1 MGKRDKS
8 FMKLKEYLET
18 NPTERLYIGSK
29 SGFFFIGTKTE
40 FMKSCEK
47 LEKKLFNNF
56 KTVLKNAKVNLKLI
70 EKTIIEVESDLEKA
84 KKPADKKQLEKDLS
98 DLNKRLHLKKVSIQY
113 NERAI
118 ETFKPLLER
127 EIIYIFNKTTMP
139 DELGIAIKLEGYE
152 SGKYWTYQE
161 WIGDKK

>member
-1 MGKRDKS
+1 MN
-8 FMKLKEYLET
+8 LKEYLET
-18 NPTERLYIGSK
+18 NPTERLYISSK

-47 LEKKLFNNF
+47 LEKKLFANF
-56 KTVLKNAKVNLKLI
+56 KTALKNAKVNLKLT
-70 EKTIIEVESDLEKA
+70 EKTIIEVERDLEKA
-84 KKPADKKQLEKDLS
+84 KKQSEIKQLKKDLEN
-98 DLNKRLHLKKVSIQY
+98 LNKRLHLRKVSVAY
-113 NERAI
+113 YERAI

-127 EIIYIFNKTTMP
+127 KLIYIFNKTTMQ
-139 DELGIAIKLEGYE
+139 DELGLAIKLEGYE